1 MSDLQEIWNDIPQSP
16 VSEKDIEEV
25 VNRNS
30 LSELERFKRL
40 LKIETYSYFLLLIP
54 LWFTHYLFQIELF
67 FLFCFVSV
75 VGALLNLGT
84 LWRLKRLEL
93 FHDSRD
99 FLVNCIK
106 VLKSFVIGF
115 MITVLVVSLIVAV
128 FMKSWTA
135 EMITWSEW
143 LPSSDGL
150 FLIMLLS
157 FINIS
162 LLGYAWI
169 FYISRIRS
177 FTELLRQMDEAS
189 ENEE

>member
-1 MSDLQEIWNDIPQSP
+1 MNDLQEIWNDIPQSP
-16 VSEKDIEEV
+16 VSDTEVEEI
-25 VNRNS
+25 VNRKS

-54 LWFTHYLFQIELF
+54 LWFIHELFKIELF
-67 FLFCFVSV
+67 YLFCFVSI
-75 VGALLNLGT
+75 VGGLLNLGT

-99 FLVNCIK
+99 FVVNCIK

-115 MITVLVVSLIVAV
+115 MLTVLVVSLIVAV

-135 EMITWSEW
+135 ETITWSEW

-150 FLIMLLS
+150 FLILLLS
-157 FINIS
+157 LINIT
-162 LLGYAWI
+162 LIGYAWV
-169 FYISRIRS
+169 FYIRRIRS
-177 FTELLRQMDEAS
+177 FSSLLQEIDDS
-189 ENEE
+189 L